1 MARRGEYEV
10 KTWQGFSQNYSPRT
24 APSVRAAMHKRSQK
38 LRSALPL
45 DSAPPILWRTRFR
58 YSTDLATLFDL
69 KFPAHLAAAC
79 IHWFNMPTCKGI
91 FSLPD
96 ATRRIRKNTASHLFP
111 SLKRLIAE
119 KISHSD
125 TLRVNKRA
133 EFSFSTNGRWRGEA
147 SFGIYGCQRCYV

>member
-1 MARRGEYEV
+1 MRNQAHLARRDAKVVKMARRGEYEV

-96 ATRRIRKNTASHLFP
+96 ASRRIRKHSQPLVP
-111 SLKRLIAE
+111 LAE
-119 KISHSD
+119 
-125 TLRVNKRA
+125 T
-133 EFSFSTNGRWRGEA
+133 TNRWERSA
-147 SFGIYGCQRCYV
+147 RRFRILTRCA